1 MACYTG
7 FMLSKLRTLCLKGID
22 GREVNAEVYIASGLP
37 AYTVVGLPDAAV
49 KEAKDRVVAAVRN
62 SGFDFPSKRITV
74 NLAPAEIKKAGTHFD
89 LPIALGVLAAAG
101 RLGKKLPAALEDTFF
116 IGELALD
123 GSVRPVAGVL
133 PMLLALKGRG
143 KTAVVP
149 AGNAAEAAVSGIKC
163 FSASS
168 LKEVAAWLTGG
179 EELPPCAAPAGRVAS
194 AAPGT
199 DFSEVKGQAFA
210 KRAMEIA
217 AAGFHNI
224 ILVGPPGT
232 GKSMLARRFGALL
245 PPMSSDESLETTK
258 LYSVSGLVQAGR
270 LISDRPFRE
279 PHHTISDAALIGG
292 GSSPRPG
299 EVSLAHNG
307 VLFLDEFPEFSR
319 PAIEALREPLEACR
333 VTVARVKESVAYPAR
348 FLLVAAM
355 NPCPCGYLGH
365 PVRDCSCTP
374 VQVAKY
380 RSKVSGPI
388 LDRIDLQVQLSPV
401 RYQDWEAAPRGE
413 PSVLIAARVA
423 AALEI
428 QRARFAGGRAK
439 ANAFMSGAEL
449 RRHCALPEG
458 ASSVLETAMNK
469 LGFSARS
476 LDKILRISRTI
487 ADLDRSAA
495 IKREHIIEAV
505 QYRMLDKA
513 AVPAGV
519 A

>member
-1 MACYTG
+1 
-7 FMLSKLRTLCLKGID
+7 MLSKLRTLCLKGID
-22 GREVNAEVYIASGLP
+22 GREVSAEVYIAPGLP
-37 AYTVVGLPDAAV
+37 AYAVVGLPDAAV

-89 LPIALGVLAAAG
+89 LPIALGVIAAS
-101 RLGKKLPAALEDTFF
+101 GKPGKQPPQRLEDTFF

-123 GSVRPVAGVL
+123 GALRPVAGVL
-133 PMLLALKGRG
+133 PMLLAIKGQG

-149 AGNAAEAAVSGIKC
+149 VGNSAEAAISGVDC
-163 FSASS
+163 LAAGS
-168 LKEVAAWLTGG
+168 LREVAEWITGSG
-179 EELPPCAAPAGRVAS
+179 ELKPCEP
-194 AAPGT
+194 APGKKPAAEQLP

-210 KRAMEIA
+210 KRALEIA

-224 ILVGPPGT
+224 ILVGPPGA

-245 PPMSSDESLETTK
+245 PPMTIDEALETTK
-258 LYSVSGLVQAGR
+258 LYSVSGLAAAGR
-270 LISDRPFRE
+270 LVTERPFRE

-319 PAIEALREPLEACR
+319 PAIEALREPLEAWK
-333 VTVARVKESVAYPAR
+333 VTVSRVKESVAYPAR
-348 FLLVAAM
+348 FLMVAAM

-365 PVRDCSCTP
+365 PTRACACTP
-374 VQVAKY
+374 LQVHKY
-380 RSKVSGPI
+380 RAKVSGPI
-388 LDRIDLQVQLSPV
+388 LDRIDLHVQLSAV
-401 RYQDWEAAPRGE
+401 KYADWEAMPKGE
-413 PSVLIAARVA
+413 SSSAIAGRVLKAI
-423 AALEI
+423 EI
-428 QRARFAGGRAK
+428 QRGRFKGSAR
-439 ANAFMSGAEL
+439 ANAFMAGAEL

-476 LDKILRISRTI
+476 LDKILKISRTI
-487 ADLDRSAA
+487 ADLEGAA
-495 IKREHIIEAV
+495 VIKREHVIEAV

-513 AVPAGV
+513 AGLSAGF
-519 A
+519 

>member
-1 MACYTG
+1 
-7 FMLSKLRTLCLKGID
+7 MLSKLRTLCLKGID
-22 GREVNAEVYIASGLP
+22 GREVLAEVYIASGLP
-37 AYTVVGLPDAAV
+37 SYSVVGLPDAAV

-74 NLAPAEIKKAGTHFD
+74 NLAPAEIRKTGTHFD
-89 LPIALGVLAAAG
+89 LPIALGVIAATG
-101 RLGKKLPAALEDTFF
+101 GLGKEPPARLEDTFF

-123 GSVRPVAGVL
+123 GALRPVAGVL
-133 PMLLALKGRG
+133 PMLLALKGQGR
-143 KTAVVP
+143 TVIVP
-149 AGNAAEAAVSGIKC
+149 PGNSAEAAVSGVDC
-163 FSASS
+163 LAAAS
-168 LKEVAAWLTGG
+168 LKEAAAWVSGTG
-179 EELPPCAAPAGRVAS
+179 ELAPCRAAASACAA
-194 AAPGT
+194 AAHAQ

-217 AAGFHNI
+217 AAGSHNI
-224 ILVGPPGT
+224 LLVGPPGA

-245 PPMSSDESLETTK
+245 PPMGFDEALETTK
-258 LYSVSGLVQAGR
+258 LYSVSGLALAGR
-270 LISDRPFRE
+270 LVNERPFRE

-319 PAIEALREPLEACR
+319 PAIEALREPLEACK
-333 VTVARVKESVAYPAR
+333 VTISRVKESVSYPAR

-365 PVRDCSCTP
+365 STRECSCTP
-374 VQVAKY
+374 IQVHKY
-380 RSKVSGPI
+380 RARVSGPV
-388 LDRIDLQVQLSPV
+388 LDRIDLQVQLSAV
-401 RYQDWEAAPRGE
+401 KYADWEALPRGE
-413 PSVLIAARVA
+413 GSAAIAGRVRKAR
-423 AALEI
+423 EI
-428 QRARFAGGRAK
+428 QRRRFGVEK
-439 ANAFMSGAEL
+439 ANAYMAGAEL

-458 ASSVLETAMNK
+458 ASAVLETAMNK

-487 ADLDRSAA
+487 ADLESSQPIR
-495 IKREHIIEAV
+495 KEHIIEAV

-513 AVPAGV
+513 AAQAV
-519 A
+519 AF